1 MVKAVRE
8 QKRNEIKG
16 STPRDFSKTPLN
28 GKGTANRA
36 CPSTIVKP
44 KHK

>member
-8 QKRNEIKG
+8 QKRNEVGG
-16 STPRDFSKTPLN
+16 STPRDFTKTPLN
-28 GKGTANRA
+28 GKGAKARA